1 MEKEVVFVFLAIPML
16 GIWAV
21 LDRIRTAREGRQG
34 FEPSWIAAVAYLV
47 PFSALYV
54 MGSPP
59 WYTAVFLLLATA
71 AIWAGALAAIVNHV
85 KTKREQAR
93 VEAERAARKLAQQQ
107 GISA

>member
-16 GIWAV
+16 GVWTV
-21 LDRIRTAREGRQG
+21 LDWIRTAREGRRD

-47 PFSALYV
+47 PFSALYA

-59 WYTAVFLLLATA
+59 WYTSIFLLLATVT
-71 AIWAGALAAIVNHV
+71 IWAGASAAVINYVR
-85 KTKREQAR
+85 TKREQAR

-107 GISA
+107 GIST